1 MNNYLHESV
10 PAERWL
16 DAYPLGNG
24 HIGAMVYG
32 GVDSDKIKM
41 NDDTLY
47 SGKKCALTHLMR
59 RLILMR

>member
-47 SGKKCALTHLMR
+47 SGKKIR
-59 RLILMR
+59 